1 MAITE
6 LCHQL
11 GQIDKELP
19 SLLVNRLEQV
29 YENGSSGVV
38 EFFKA
43 IDELCADDN
52 AIYKESLF
60 GLFAR
65 RVGLLYHRMT
75 FSQISHFFTLFE
87 RYMSSAKPDVDC
99 MDESLECTENEMHM
113 EDKQDHKS
121 DFMSFISSS
130 SRQAEFFLSSQ
141 ASAIQSN
148 ESQALPPQELQSK
161 IFQLQRASNDIP
173 ETHYLSYLNS
183 LRVGEYKQTVDS
195 LHQYFDQQQ
204 GNKASSKPAIE
215 GAEVM
220 EEKGQSFRY
229 AAMNLAALHSR
240 LGHRYTG
247 RGLSRSGGKW
257 VLYIWALHN
266 VLVHRDMGM
275 LRVWSP
281 WVLIGTRVHQ
291 GCDHHGSSQEY
302 GYIKG
307 VFTIGVNRDM
317 GTSGVWSPWVLIGTW
332 VHQGKEALL
341 ALQEAINMAQEKDD
355 HVCLEHCLLLLYRL
369 EQEGSTQASELLDR
383 SVTRAKEL
391 KLPYMTSLS
400 MLTQTRHDVHVGMPP
415 PKVLQV
421 LSNISTINS
430 QNSLQDL
437 TETTFATRAAVWQ
450 LYGKSRMS
458 SVFNQ
463 MVLYRNAPTCSHTSG
478 TTHKPSDTQVSSLT
492 GQQSDMQDGE
502 ARCLSLCNLAKVYAD
517 QGLYDESQEIIQFC
531 KQNFPKPTNL
541 SKIWMV
547 TEAIIS
553 HDAAVIQGN
562 QDKAQEA
569 AKQIAGLDTQQARYR
584 TAVNMLLEG
593 RFSEAHTLLL
603 SIQEKCSLAS
613 LPPSPHYNKSS
624 NKPRGEVELI
634 RSVLIALAQLYILSG
649 NPLSALTHL
658 IDCLTLAGAHYQ
670 TESAARASLLIAQL
684 QLLLGLPGKALEL
697 VKSNMVQIL
706 AHGSLYTQSCALF
719 LLVKCEVAA
728 HSPEGANEKR
738 KSTLLSAL
746 PTLARALEGFRKLRA
761 MQRICDL
768 LYYQARIYNELGYQE
783 ERNHYSAECCKLL
796 QDPLVKN
803 TAGRSFCCL

>member
-1 MAITE
+1 MTGRTKNEWISPHKLALLTLVRELCTSSPENCVTRSCHSLSFLMIDLLQAPDMGITE

-75 FSQISHFFTLFE
+75 FSQIAHFFTLFE

-161 IFQLQRASNDIP
+161 ISQLQRASNDIP
-173 ETHYLSYLNS
+173 ETHYLSYLNC

-240 LGHRYTG
+240 LGHR
-247 RGLSRSGGKW
+247 
-257 VLYIWALHN
+257 
-266 VLVHRDMGM
+266 
-275 LRVWSP
+275 
-281 WVLIGTRVHQ
+281 
-291 GCDHHGSSQEY
+291 
-302 GYIKG
+302 
-307 VFTIGVNRDM
+307 
-317 GTSGVWSPWVLIGTW
+317 
-332 VHQGKEALL
+332 KEALL

-355 HVCLEHCLLLLYRL
+355 HVCLEHCLLLLYHL

-400 MLTQTRHDVHVGMPP
+400 MLTQTLHDVHVGMPP

-421 LSNISTINS
+421 LSTISTINS

-458 SVFNQ
+458 SVFSQ

-603 SIQEKCSLAS
+603 SIQEKCSKMVS
-613 LPPSPHYNKSS
+613 LNEGKYSAA
-624 NKPRGEVELI
+624 ELHLH
-634 RSVLIALAQLYILSG
+634 VLLALAQLYILSG